1 VTHGET
7 FRAQRSAERPSES
20 LAAQYSNARDVMEV
34 VVGLVLNV
42 MR

>member
-1 VTHGET
+1 M
-7 FRAQRSAERPSES
+7 ERHLERKDQLRDP
-20 LAAQYSNARDVMEV
+20 ARVWQYSNARDVMEV